1 MFSEGGAKLS
11 KQASGSP
18 LPWAESAGRPGSRS
32 PDSGVCKSHVA
43 YLYSLE
49 TSVSHKSPPWGL
61 ESHNTFD

>member
-1 MFSEGGAKLS
+1 MLSEGGAKLS

-43 YLYSLE
+43 YYTLWRHQ
-49 TSVSHKSPPWGL
+49 SHTGL
-61 ESHNTFD
+61 RPGA